1 MSGAIILLGTMYGV
15 LALVLALLN
24 RRDGRADAL
33 RGTIA
38 ASLTRE
44 LRDTV
49 SVSIAVTMW
58 SPWARVTLDM
68 RECAAP
74 QTWQVIERLGPRLP
88 RGTTLSVIVPRPAP
102 DCETSIRVIRSVAA
116 RTLTALGA

>member
-44 LRDTV
+44 LRDTAL
-49 SVSIAVTMW
+49 S
-58 SPWARVTLDM
+58 
-68 RECAAP
+68 
-74 QTWQVIERLGPRLP
+74 
-88 RGTTLSVIVPRPAP
+88 RGTTLSVIAPRPAP